1 MAVKI
6 IRCPSCGEEVEI
18 TDLYEGVEIQCSLC
32 NSIMVY
38 QEGRLLLLDT
48 NEEYDLDEL
57 ESYEDEEDM
66 MGNYDEFEEEEEE
79 YYYDDYDEY

>member
-6 IRCPSCGEEVEI
+6 IRCPSCGEEIEI

-38 QEGRLLLLDT
+38 QEGKLLLLDT
-48 NEEYDLDEL
+48 NEEYELDEL
-57 ESYEDEEDM
+57 ESYEDEEMADDF
-66 MGNYDEFEEEEEE
+66 DEFEDED
-79 YYYDDYDEY
+79 YYYEDEY